1 MPEALFVGRE
11 RETDLYKKFLLRETP
26 WVLIIIG
33 LGGIGKT
40 TLLHRLAG
48 YTLAEPTLS
57 QSWVVT
63 LDFADE
69 ELRNDPLK
77 LLEKLTNDTV
87 SCCDLQ
93 QIDSDFKN
101 TLQQNF
107 DQLAQLSSERAQTG
121 VSATEDLALREIRH
135 QMRELAAEGFYAQIK
150 TFKLERLVIMLDTC
164 EWLSEPEGVEIGQWV
179 LNELIPG
186 MRIRLRQKSR
196 LYAVV
201 MASRVQP
208 RLDVINAQDQR
219 RLTLSMLGKAEVDQ
233 YLEYMGME
241 DPDLRQRVYEV
252 THGHALCVSII
263 GDFWKN
269 RAGQAHPFTI
279 ADLPELQL
287 QEFSEVAL
295 MRFTNER
302 VLKQLKSPFKE
313 LTRYGVLLRSFDL
326 PLLKSVFPELLPEA
340 EALERFSQLIRYP
353 YIESRGNYRY
363 AFHELVREALAEETQ
378 KEDAER
384 WKSYHKSA
392 LDYFTRVSPGSPDWY
407 YHLLAYDERQGLLEW
422 QQAIQGARNS
432 GKREY
437 TGALLQAA
445 LDKALRLSPAARAE
459 IVYEQGRFNY
469 YGTQWEEALKSYEE
483 ALSSFQEV
491 GDYAGQAR
499 VLHAQGDVQ
508 RARAK
513 ENEALESYEKALAFF
528 QQTGDQFA
536 EAKCRQAI
544 GDVQRLRNDHDA
556 ALRSY
561 EQALDLFQRI
571 GNQAEQA
578 KVLEAIGDVQRFRN
592 DHDAAL
598 RNYEQALTLYQEEKD
613 RLKRAKVL
621 KTIGDLQRSRMDN
634 DAAQESYEQAL
645 ALFGELKEPAEEA
658 GVRRAIE
665 EMQRSILVPY
675 VTEEGDQQAS
685 YMDPPTLAV
694 PHDSPAL
701 ALLLQESDAPGMA
714 LNGPFGRVIL
724 GSTAVT
730 IGRRPGNQVVVK
742 DPRVSSYHVE
752 IRSSGQGYVLTDLG
766 STNGT
771 FVNENRVVSNTPY
784 TLNPGDRI
792 RVGDISFTYE
802 VNTFAQSAPPPYSG
816 ANQESTPA
824 YEPTYAPGAVGVD
837 PHYEANTST
846 PYAPPQ
852 YSGYGTPGRHN
863 TYEANTPTPY
873 TPSPT
878 FTDPYTSP
886 AYSYPSPPLYP
897 SYSPIPP
904 PQPQRRA
911 RGAITAFMA
920 LVLLVIIGSSGL
932 IYYTQV
938 FYPAQLKA
946 HAVASATAL
955 ASDHATGTV
964 QAQATATASLIAS
977 NPNPYLPGSG
987 TVALYDPL
995 NDNNRGY
1002 HWDSV
1007 TNSSGTC
1014 GFTGQAYDVSTP
1026 RNNFFFFC
1034 TAEATNFS
1042 NFAFE
1047 AQMQI
1052 LKGDCGGLIF
1062 RADANNGKLY
1072 LFDVCQDGSYS
1083 LYLYRNF
1090 SGTTAKT
1097 LGSGSSA
1104 AITTGL
1110 NQTNVLAVVA
1120 QGTALDLYV
1129 NNQKIDS
1136 VSDGTYSHGQIALAA
1151 DASNDPTEVAFN
1163 NARVWTL

>member
-26 WVLIIIG
+26 WALIIIG
-33 LGGIGKT
+33 LGGIGKS
-40 TLLHRLAG
+40 TLLHRLAE
-48 YTLAEPTLS
+48 YTLAESTLS
-57 QSWVVT
+57 KTRVVI

-77 LLEKLTNDTV
+77 LLEKLTNDTANY
-87 SCCDLQ
+87 CDLQ
-93 QIDSDFKN
+93 QIDDDFKN

-121 VSATEDLALREIRH
+121 VSETGDPALREIRH

-150 TFKLERLVIMLDTC
+150 TFKLDRLVVMLDTC

-186 MRIRLRQKSR
+186 VRIRLRQKSR
-196 LYAVV
+196 RYAVV

-233 YLEYMGME
+233 YLEHMGME

-269 RAGQAHPFTI
+269 RAEQAQPFTI

-295 MRFTNER
+295 MQFTNER

-326 PLLKSVFPELLPEA
+326 PLLKSVFPELLPET
-340 EALERFSQLIRYP
+340 EALERFNQLIRYP

-378 KEDAER
+378 KEDAES

-392 LDYFTRVSPGSPDWY
+392 LDYFNKTAFHSPDWY

-422 QQAIQGARNS
+422 QQAIQEARSS
-432 GKREY
+432 GKRES

-445 LDKALRLSPAARAE
+445 LDKALRLSPAAHAE

-469 YGTQWEEALKSYEE
+469 YGVQWEEALKSYEE
-483 ALSSFQEV
+483 ALTSFQEV
-491 GDYAGQAR
+491 GDYAGQAK
-499 VLHAQGDVQ
+499 VLHAKGDVQ
-508 RARAK
+508 RVRGK
-513 ENEALESYEKALAFF
+513 EDEALESYERALVFF

-544 GDVQRLRNDHDA
+544 GDVQRFRKDHDA

-561 EQALDLFQRI
+561 EQALDLFRQI

-598 RNYEQALTLYQEEKD
+598 RSYEQALTLYQEEKD

-621 KTIGDLQRSRMDN
+621 KTIGDVQRSRKDN
-634 DAAQESYEQAL
+634 NAAQESYEQAL
-645 ALFGELKEPAEEA
+645 TLFGELKEPAEEA
-658 GVRRAIE
+658 NVRQAIE
-665 EMQRSILVPY
+665 KMQRSILVPY
-675 VTEEGDQQAS
+675 VIPEGDEQAD
-685 YMDPPTLAV
+685 YADPPTLTV
-694 PHDSPAL
+694 PHDSPAVSF
-701 ALLLQESDAPGMA
+701 LLQENYIPGMV

-724 GSTAVT
+724 GSTVVT
-730 IGRRPGNQVVVK
+730 IGRRSGNQVVVN
-742 DPRVSSYHVE
+742 DPRVTSYHAE
-752 IRSSGQGYVLTDLG
+752 IHPSGQGYTITDLG

-771 FVNENRVVSNTPY
+771 FVNEQRIDLNTPY
-784 TLNPGDRI
+784 TLHPGDRI

-802 VNTFAQSAPPPYSG
+802 VDAFSQSAPPIYSD
-816 ANQESTPA
+816 ANQENAPEYKPV
-824 YEPTYAPGAVGVD
+824 YEPGAVSV
-837 PHYEANTST
+837 PT
-846 PYAPPQ
+846 PYD
-852 YSGYGTPGRHN
+852 
-863 TYEANTPTPY
+863 ANTPTPY
-873 TPSPT
+873 APPPPI
-878 FTDPYTSP
+878 FTSPYTSP
-886 AYSYPSPPLYP
+886 AYPNTPPLY
-897 SYSPIPP
+897 SPYGSTPP
-904 PQPQRRA
+904 PAYVQPQRRGFS
-911 RGAITAFMA
+911 RGAITVFTVLA
-920 LVLLVIIGSSGL
+920 LLVTGGSGL
-932 IYYTQV
+932 IYYV
-938 FYPAQLKA
+938 NAISPAQIHA
-946 HAVASATAL
+946 HVVATATALTRAHASATVRAE
-955 ASDHATGTV
+955 
-964 QAQATATASLIAS
+964 ATATASVIAA

-987 TVALYDPL
+987 MLALYDPL

-1002 HWDSV
+1002 QWDSV

-1014 GFTGQAYDVSTP
+1014 LFTGEDYDVSSSQKH
-1026 RNNFFFFC
+1026 FAFSC
-1034 TAEATNFS
+1034 TAEATDFS

-1062 RADANNGKLY
+1062 RADANSGKLY
-1072 LFDVCQDGSYS
+1072 FFEVCQDGTYS
-1083 LYLYRNF
+1083 LSLYRSF
-1090 SGTTAKT
+1090 SGATAKT
-1097 LGSGSSA
+1097 LVSA
-1104 AITTGL
+1104 FSTAIATGL
-1110 NQTNVLAVVA
+1110 NQTNVLAIVA
-1120 QGTALDLYV
+1120 QGSTLDLYV

-1151 DASNDPTEVAFN
+1151 DAFNDPTEVAFN
-1163 NARVWTL
+1163 NAKVWTL